1 MNEVI
6 IAAIA
11 AWLGSVI
18 TIIGKVIVDI
28 IRAKKEPDELDLEL
42 KDELQREKE
51 KNDEATAKSLDIQSL
66 DDLFE
71 DIDKELVQ
79 ELLNRQFSN
88 MNQTDLF

>member
-11 AWLGSVI
+11 AGLGSVI
-18 TIIGKVIVDI
+18 TILGKVIVDI

-51 KNDEATAKSLDIQSL
+51 KNDEAISTFKTVITDINSSIEEIKENVSSL
-66 DDLFE
+66 
-71 DIDKELVQ
+71 
-79 ELLNRQFSN
+79 
-88 MNQTDLF
+88 

>member
-11 AWLGSVI
+11 AGLGSVI

-51 KNDEATAKSLDIQSL
+51 KNDEAISTFKTVITDINSSIEEIKENVTSL
-66 DDLFE
+66 
-71 DIDKELVQ
+71 
-79 ELLNRQFSN
+79 
-88 MNQTDLF
+88 

>member
-11 AWLGSVI
+11 AGLGSVI
-18 TIIGKVIVDI
+18 TILGKVIVDI

-51 KNDEATAKSLDIQSL
+51 KNDEAISTFKTIITDINSSIEEIKENVNSL
-66 DDLFE
+66 
-71 DIDKELVQ
+71 
-79 ELLNRQFSN
+79 
-88 MNQTDLF
+88 

>member
-11 AWLGSVI
+11 AGLGSVI

-51 KNDEATAKSLDIQSL
+51 KNDEAISTFKTVITDINSSIEEIKENVSSL
-66 DDLFE
+66 
-71 DIDKELVQ
+71 
-79 ELLNRQFSN
+79 
-88 MNQTDLF
+88 